1 MKMFYD
7 ASNNK
12 LSVIDRSIE
21 TRNLKNTWSYL
32 ISQMSFPEIIGEVVL
47 YILSMTYPYKQN
59 VDT

>member
-32 ISQMSFPEIIGEVVL
+32 ISQMSFPEIIAEVVL
-47 YILSMTYPYKQN
+47 YILSMTYLYKQN